1 MNAVP
6 LDGVYD
12 HVDPI
17 VISQAQTGQKEHIMN
32 EQDRVVQA
40 IANQSGLRPSQ
51 VRRAFTLDFFTFVI
65 NFLPLAASNTDTQN
79 FITQADSGFAIVKT
93 SFEVASNV
101 NVFVANISD
110 TPRYA
115 PQVITLSDSGSGRDL
130 SNSAVAIGT
139 LFGPN
144 AYPFVWPCPKILDP
158 NSTFTARVQNLVATA
173 FNIRLSFHGYK
184 IFGDVSQFRALKG

>member
-1 MNAVP
+1 MK
-6 LDGVYD
+6 D
-12 HVDPI
+12 
-17 VISQAQTGQKEHIMN
+17 
-32 EQDRVVQA
+32 QDRVIQA
-40 IANQSGLRPSQ
+40 IANQTGMRPSA
-51 VRRAFTLDFFTFVI
+51 VRKAYTLDFFTFVI

-79 FITQADSGFAIVKT
+79 FVTQADSGFAIVKT
-93 SFEVASNV
+93 SFDIASNV

-130 SNSAVAIGT
+130 SNSAVSIGT

-144 AYPFVWPCPKILDP
+144 DDPFTWPCPKILDP
-158 NSTFTARVQNLVATA
+158 NSTFTARIQNLVATA

-184 IFGDVSQFRALKG
+184 IFGDVQQFRAVKG